1 MIMEPVFKS
10 YKEQWGKAFGDV
22 VLGSEDAKS
31 RYGIPSWNYL
41 YLVIGC

>member
-1 MIMEPVFKS
+1 MTVRMIMEPVFKS

-31 RYGIPSWNYL
+31 RYGILCWY
-41 YLVIGC
+41 Y